1 MNITL
6 NEENFEVAE
15 DTSLSLLLKRLGRD
29 DSRGWAVA
37 VNEKVIPRSDFE
49 ETIIKEGDPAITD
62 KITRLCHRGAG
73 IFLARGVILCEG
85 RESAVKH
92 GQREERRQ
100 RLRRMP
106 NDASRA
112 NTKVTKLRLTSTFLK
127 FEI

>member
-49 ETIIKEGDPAITD
+49 ETIIMKGDQV
-62 KITRLCHRGAG
+62 
-73 IFLARGVILCEG
+73 IFIQATQGG
-85 RESAVKH
+85 
-92 GQREERRQ
+92 
-100 RLRRMP
+100 
-106 NDASRA
+106 
-112 NTKVTKLRLTSTFLK
+112 
-127 FEI
+127 